1 MTKIKRSSIILLFL
15 ITACSTPKQI
25 PTDVTKPEAPQT
37 QDNQIQTN
45 GPTDFQGIAD
55 ILGCMFA
62 PQTCEKN

>member
-1 MTKIKRSSIILLFL
+1 MTKIKRSSIIVL
-15 ITACSTPKQI
+15 IISTAWSSPKHI
-25 PTDVTKPEAPQT
+25 ATDVTKPEAPQT